1 MKKWV
6 SDSYAFSWGS
16 FPLWFALPNSYGMVL
31 LLLFV
36 MFGYY
41 LLEACS
47 FHMRDREEVD
57 QVGREDREGL
67 GGVKGGL

>member
-1 MKKWV
+1 MP
-6 SDSYAFSWGS
+6 FLGGL
-16 FPLWFALPNSYGMVL
+16 FPLWFALTNSYVMVL
-31 LLLFV
+31 FLLFV

-47 FHMRDREEVD
+47 FRMRVGEEVD

-67 GGVKGGL
+67 GRVKGGGL